1 MRSSALAP
9 GSSALW
15 SRVHRVPSSNG
26 TRRVARMALSVRPY
40 TVRQGDTLSS
50 IARKRDVQ
58 EAELVKLNHD
68 LNVDSLREGQTI
80 LLPAGK
86 LSGRDREI
94 LNGIGAGTYRTYP
107 VRAGERMGDIISKR
121 GITVA
126 EIEALNPGINIDDLK
141 ENQVIK
147 LPANKYTV
155 REREMMSA
163 IGVPSE
169 FFKTG
174 NNLPKFAFGALAIG
188 VIYSIWLWR
197 SKKEDIEDE
206 L

>member
-1 MRSSALAP
+1 MRLLMKQGHEDP
-9 GSSALW
+9 
-15 SRVHRVPSSNG
+15 RVHAGAFSLCRLLPALVDGRQRQALLADLRVRKVSN
-26 TRRVARMALSVRPY
+26 RRADCHVVWPA
-40 TVRQGDTLSS
+40 
-50 IARKRDVQ
+50 DVQ

-126 EIEALNPGINIDDLK
+126 EIEALNPSINIDDLK
-141 ENQVIK
+141 GAAPLLPSGGPLTMKAQCMFTRTTGRCMGDVIFYHGWP
-147 LPANKYTV
+147 L
-155 REREMMSA
+155 
-163 IGVPSE
+163 
-169 FFKTG
+169 
-174 NNLPKFAFGALAIG
+174 
-188 VIYSIWLWR
+188 
-197 SKKEDIEDE
+197 
-206 L
+206 